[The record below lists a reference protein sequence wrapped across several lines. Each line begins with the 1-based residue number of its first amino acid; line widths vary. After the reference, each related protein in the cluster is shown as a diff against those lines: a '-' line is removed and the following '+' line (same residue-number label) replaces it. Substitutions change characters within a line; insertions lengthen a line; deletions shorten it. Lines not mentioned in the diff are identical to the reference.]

1 MLAGLDAL
9 RRVLAA
15 ELPVTQHLG
24 IAVDREDADGLVLSL
39 PLEPNRNHQG
49 GIFAGSLNAV
59 ATLTGWALL
68 WLVLR
73 RAASEAVVVI
83 QDSTIE
89 YLRPVAEDCRTRWP
103 WPEPRMLDRFLETLT
118 RHHRAR
124 LSLTVEVV
132 AAGGPVATFAG
143 RYVAIRPRG
152 SSA

>member
-1 MLAGLDAL
+1 MPALDAL

-24 IAVDREDADGLVLSL
+24 IGVESEDANGLVLSL
-39 PLEPNRNHQG
+39 PLAPNRNHQG

-73 RAASEAVVVI
+73 RAASEAAVVI

-89 YLRPVAEDCRTRWP
+89 YLRPVAEDCRTRCA
-103 WPEPRMLDRFLETLT
+103 WPEPGKLNRFLDTLA
-118 RHHRAR
+118 RHRRAR
-124 LSLTVEVV
+124 LSLTVEVL
-132 AAGGPVATFAG
+132 AAGGPVARFAG
-143 RYVAIRPRG
+143 RYVAFRPRD
-152 SSA
+152 SSV

>member
-1 MLAGLDAL
+1 MTLDVL
-9 RRVLAA
+9 RRVLAD

-24 IAVDREDADGLVLSL
+24 IAVEGEDADGLRFSL

-59 ATLTGWALL
+59 ATLTGWALV

-73 RAASEAVVVI
+73 RAASRAVVVI

-89 YLRPVAEDCRTRWP
+89 YLRPVAEDCRTRCAWP
-103 WPEPRMLDRFLETLT
+103 DPKDLDRFLETLA

-124 LSLTVEVV
+124 LSLRVDVI
-132 AAGGPVATFAG
+132 AAEGPVARFSG
-143 RYVAIRPRG
+143 RYVAIRPRD